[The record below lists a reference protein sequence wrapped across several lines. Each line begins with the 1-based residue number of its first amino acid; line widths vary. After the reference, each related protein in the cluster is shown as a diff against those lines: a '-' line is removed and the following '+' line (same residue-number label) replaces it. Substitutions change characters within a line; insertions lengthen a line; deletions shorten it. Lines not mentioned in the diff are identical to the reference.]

1 METATARKVGTR
13 RVAGARSAGSMDQ
26 HRRRSMTW
34 GQRQA
39 ELGIENL
46 KRLRANK
53 NKEEIFDLLESAG
66 IVERPGVLAKPYRA
80 E

>member
-1 METATARKVGTR
+1 METVTARKVGTR
-13 RVAGARSAGSMDQ
+13 RAVAARSVGSMDPQ
-26 HRRRSMTW
+26 RRRYMTW

-39 ELGIENL
+39 ELGIENM

-53 NKEEIFDLLESAG
+53 DKKEIFDLLEGAG

-80 E
+80 G

>member
-1 METATARKVGTR
+1 METLTARKVGTR
-13 RVAGARSAGSMDQ
+13 RAGSMDPQ
-26 HRRRSMTW
+26 RHRYMTW

-39 ELGIENL
+39 ELGIENM

-53 NKEEIFDLLESAG
+53 DKKEIFDLLESAG

-80 E
+80 G